1 MIYNNFVL
9 WIISSLIIVEA
20 IWWLTP
26 KNWWDIK
33 NFGDAVATKITIIF
47 ITLMI
52 NGLYIGAASAYKGTN
67 DEFVTLTLSQYIIPI
82 LWLSGS
88 IIFAALF
95 VYINVLRYRKTK
107 KVKK

>member
-1 MIYNNFVL
+1 MIYNNYVL

-33 NFGDAVATKITIIF
+33 NFGDAVATKIMII
-47 ITLMI
+47 ITTVMF
-52 NGLYIGAASAYKGTN
+52 NGIYIGVISAYKSTN
-67 DEFVTLTLSQYIIPI
+67 DELATLTLSQYIIPI

-95 VYINVLRYRKTK
+95 VYINALRYKKTK
-107 KVKK
+107 KVK